1 MQNTI
6 TFPSP
11 SLFSGVYRKSTR
23 RQSMLK
29 RIIRALLGYRFT
41 PTQPPVTTSHSHSAG
56 TRRYFLHRGASCFQ
70 RNFSLL
76 NR

>member
-1 MQNTI
+1 MKNTI

-11 SLFSGVYRKSTR
+11 SLFSGVYRKAPR
-23 RQSMLK
+23 RTSMLK
-29 RIIRALLGYRFT
+29 RMVRALLGYRFT
-41 PTQPPVTTSHSHSAG
+41 PTQQPIITSHSQSAV
-56 TRRYFLHRGASCFQ
+56 TRCYFSQPGASCFQ